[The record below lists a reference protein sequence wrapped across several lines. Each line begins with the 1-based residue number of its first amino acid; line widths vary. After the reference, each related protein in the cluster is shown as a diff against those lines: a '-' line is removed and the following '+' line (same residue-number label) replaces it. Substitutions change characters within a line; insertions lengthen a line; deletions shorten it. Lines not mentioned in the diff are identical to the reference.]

1 MCPIPIWKVNGQ
13 SLRDTYSITLLSDW
27 TKCTWSDICAHG
39 LNITR
44 CIEQYKSQLHTDHWY
59 SFIQWFI
66 HWIVL
71 LLLLS
76 LQHVHCSHVWVRVI
90 HDGSLDLT
98 IYTMKTIQELPFHKH
113 MTIILYHCDLN
124 LSLAHASL
132 ECWPPAGQHSL
143 DISLKMWL

>member
-1 MCPIPIWKVNGQ
+1 MEMCPIPIWKVNGQ
-13 SLRDTYSITLLSDW
+13 SLRDTYSITLLSDG

-90 HDGSLDLT
+90 HDGSLDDHVTWSDNIHHEDHPGVVLHKHTTITLT
-98 IYTMKTIQELPFHKH
+98 IATSASKIGYIMP
-113 MTIILYHCDLN
+113 LYL
-124 LSLAHASL
+124 
-132 ECWPPAGQHSL
+132 
-143 DISLKMWL
+143 LKVSV